1 MSKKIDEKEKVI
13 AYVDGF
19 NLYFGMVEA
28 GFNYCKWLNIKLLVE
43 NLLKPHQLLIEM
55 KYFTSR
61 VSNNPDKQKRQSIY
75 IDALESIGIKIIY
88 GNYQDGIVSC
98 LRCGHIWKSA
108 KEKMTDVNIATS
120 IIIDAY
126 MNKYD
131 IAMLISG
138 DTDLIPPIRAV
149 HSIFKDKRVLV
160 AFPPKRHNKVLAIAA
175 KGSFVIGRK
184 NLVASQLEE
193 AILSITGYKL
203 VIPNSWKRPINE

>member
-1 MSKKIDEKEKVI
+1 MSINIDKKERVI
-13 AYVDGF
+13 ANIDGF

-28 GFNYCKWLNIKLLVE
+28 GFDYCKWLNLKLLVQH
-43 NLLKPHQLLIEM
+43 LLKPHQELIEV

-61 VSNNPDKQKRQSIY
+61 VSNNPDKQKRQSTY
-75 IDALESIGIKIIY
+75 IDALESLGIKIIY
-88 GNYQDGIVSC
+88 GNYQDGIVKC

-126 MNKYD
+126 KNKYD
-131 IAMLISG
+131 IAMLVSG
-138 DTDLIPPIRAV
+138 DTDLIPPIREV
-149 HSIFKDKRVLV
+149 HSIFQHKRVLI

-184 NLVASQLEE
+184 NLVASLLEE
-193 AILSITGYKL
+193 EIISTSGYKL
-203 VIPNSWKRPINE
+203 LIPNSWKRPLD

>member
-1 MSKKIDEKEKVI
+1 MEYNFERKEKVI

-28 GFNYCKWLNIKLLVE
+28 GFSYCKWLDLKQLVQ
-43 NLLKPHQLLIEM
+43 NLLKPYQDLKEV

-61 VSNNPDKQKRQSIY
+61 VSNNPDKQKRQSLY
-75 IDALESIGIKIIY
+75 IDALQSIGVKIIY
-88 GNYQDGIVSC
+88 GNYQDGNVTC

-108 KEKMTDVNIATS
+108 KEKMTYVNIATA

-126 MNKYD
+126 KDEYD
-131 IAMLISG
+131 TAMLISG
-138 DTDLIPPIRAV
+138 DTDLVPPIREV
-149 HSIFKDKRVLV
+149 HAIFKDKRVII

-184 NLVASQLEE
+184 KL
-193 AILSITGYKL
+193 TGYKIT
-203 VIPNSWKRPINE
+203 IPISWRHP

>member
-1 MSKKIDEKEKVI
+1 MEYNFERKEKVI

-28 GFNYCKWLNIKLLVE
+28 GFSYCKWLDLKQLVQ
-43 NLLKPHQLLIEM
+43 NLLKPYQDLIEV

-61 VSNNPDKQKRQSIY
+61 VSNNPDKQKRQSLY
-75 IDALESIGIKIIY
+75 IDALQSIGVKIIY
-88 GNYQDGIVSC
+88 GNYQDGNVTC

-108 KEKMTDVNIATS
+108 KEKMTDVNIATA

-126 MNKYD
+126 KDEYD
-131 IAMLISG
+131 TAMLISG
-138 DTDLIPPIRAV
+138 DTDLVPPIREV
-149 HSIFKDKRVLV
+149 HAIFKDKRVII

-184 NLVASQLEE
+184 KLTDSQLDDE
-193 AILSITGYKL
+193 IISLTGYKIT
-203 VIPNSWKRPINE
+203 IPISWRHP

>member
-1 MSKKIDEKEKVI
+1 MINNIETKEKVI
-13 AYVDGF
+13 AYIDGF
-19 NLYFGMVEA
+19 NLYFGIVEA
-28 GFNYCKWLNIKLLVE
+28 GFNYCKWLNLKLLVE
-43 NLLKPHQLLIEM
+43 NLLKPNQELIEV

-61 VSNNPDKQKRQSIY
+61 VSNNPDKQKRQSLY

-88 GNYQDGIVSC
+88 FNYQDGKVIC
-98 LRCGHIWKSA
+98 KRCGHIWKSA

-126 MNKYD
+126 KNKYD

-138 DTDLIPPIRAV
+138 DTDLIPPIREV
-149 HSIFKDKRVLV
+149 HSIFKDKRVLI

-184 NLVASQLEE
+184 KLVESQLEE
-193 AILSITGYKL
+193 EMISLTGYKII
-203 VIPNSWKRPINE
+203 IPSTWRKIES

>member
-1 MSKKIDEKEKVI
+1 MNNNIERKEKVI
-13 AYVDGF
+13 AYIDGF

-28 GFNYCKWLNIKLLVE
+28 GFNYCKWLNLKLLVE
-43 NLLKPHQLLIEM
+43 NLLKTNQELIEV

-61 VSNNPDKQKRQSIY
+61 VSNNPDKQKRQSLY

-88 GNYQDGIVSC
+88 GNYQDGKIEC

-108 KEKMTDVNIATS
+108 KEKMTDVNIATA

-126 MNKYD
+126 KNKYD

-138 DTDLIPPIRAV
+138 DTDLIPPIREV
-149 HSIFKDKRVLV
+149 HAIFKDKRILI

-175 KGSFVIGRK
+175 KGSFIIGRK
-184 NLVASQLEE
+184 KLVESQLDEE
-193 AILSITGYKL
+193 IISLAGYKII
-203 VIPNSWKRPINE
+203 IPNSWKRFED

>member
-1 MSKKIDEKEKVI
+1 MINNIETKEKVI
-13 AYVDGF
+13 AYIDGF
-19 NLYFGMVEA
+19 NLYFGIVEA
-28 GFNYCKWLNIKLLVE
+28 GFNFCKWLNLKLLVE
-43 NLLKPHQLLIEM
+43 NLLKPNQELIEV

-61 VSNNPDKQKRQSIY
+61 VSNNPDKQKRQSLY

-88 GNYQDGIVSC
+88 FNYQDGKVIC
-98 LRCGHIWKSA
+98 KRCGHIWKSA

-126 MNKYD
+126 KNKYD

-138 DTDLIPPIRAV
+138 DTDLIPPIREV
-149 HSIFKDKRVLV
+149 YSIFKDKRVLI

-184 NLVASQLEE
+184 KLVESQLEE
-193 AILSITGYKL
+193 EMISLTGYKII
-203 VIPNSWKRPINE
+203 IPSTWRKIES

>member
-1 MSKKIDEKEKVI
+1 MEYNFERKEKVI

-28 GFNYCKWLNIKLLVE
+28 GFGYCKWLDLKLLVQ
-43 NLLKPHQLLIEM
+43 NLLKPNQALIEV

-61 VSNNPDKQKRQSIY
+61 VSHNPDKQKRQSLY
-75 IDALESIGIKIIY
+75 IDALKSIGVKIIY
-88 GNYQDGIVSC
+88 GNYQDGNVTC

-126 MNKYD
+126 KNEYD
-131 IAMLISG
+131 MAMLISG
-138 DTDLIPPIRAV
+138 DTDLVPPIREV
-149 HSIFKDKRVLV
+149 HALFKDKRVMI

-184 NLVASQLEE
+184 KLTDSQLNDE
-193 AILSITGYKL
+193 ISSLSGFKIT
-203 VIPNSWKRPINE
+203 IPVSWKHP